1 MPQIRDRRAAGLA
14 VLLAVLGAA
23 STAMGLHSE
32 ATTPAPVAAEPAR
45 PEPSKNTTS
54 APIRPLPTTPGTR
67 PATATGEAA
76 SDDSVPAPPA
86 ASAATPRKAA
96 PGSLAR
102 SEPVKLAIP
111 RVGLDTAVSRL
122 GLRRDGTLEVPPL
135 TADAPAGWYRHSP
148 TPGEPGA
155 AVIIGHVDS
164 AREGPAV
171 FFRLREVRLGDPI
184 TVRRK
189 NGTVATFEVDRV
201 ATYPKHAFPTDE
213 VYGATDRP
221 ELRLITCGG
230 SFDRSRGSYRD
241 NVVVYASLRK

>member
-23 STAMGLHSE
+23 STAMGLQSE
-32 ATTPAPVAAEPAR
+32 AATPAPVAAEPAR
-45 PEPSKNTTS
+45 QEPSKNTTS
-54 APIRPLPTTPGTR
+54 IRPAPTTPGTR
-67 PATATGEAA
+67 PATATGGAA
-76 SDDSVPAPPA
+76 SDDSVPAPPP
-86 ASAATPRKAA
+86 ASATPRKAA

-102 SEPVKLAIP
+102 SEPVKLAIS
-111 RVGLDTAVSRL
+111 RIGLDTAVSRL

-189 NGTVATFEVDRV
+189 NGTVATFEVYRV